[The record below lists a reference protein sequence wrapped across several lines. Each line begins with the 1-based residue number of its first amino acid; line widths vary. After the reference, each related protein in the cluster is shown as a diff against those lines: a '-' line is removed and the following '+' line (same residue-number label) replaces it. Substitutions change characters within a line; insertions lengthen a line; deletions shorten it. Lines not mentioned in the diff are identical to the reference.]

1 MRIRAMAMA
10 VLLAAAG
17 LAPAAVADPY
27 TNSNA
32 DANANAGV
40 NKPKDLVRE
49 LLDMS
54 APAPDWRQFVKVIP
68 WGQAP
73 PDDAP
78 IEVLLAFWS
87 DGAYTFSLSC
97 PLRPSAGV
105 QSRLLEAVIE
115 KPRRFTSYEC
125 LLPELDHPAQR
136 QPAPPDVRA
145 PAQLGLSWR

>member
-40 NKPKDLVRE
+40 NKPKDRVRE

-78 IEVLLAFWS
+78 IEVLLAFW
-87 DGAYTFSLSC
+87 DYRACPRGMTH
-97 PLRPSAGV
+97 PLRPSDKTRA
-105 QSRLLEAVIE
+105 RLLDAVIE
-115 KPRRFTSYEC
+115 KPRRFPSYEW